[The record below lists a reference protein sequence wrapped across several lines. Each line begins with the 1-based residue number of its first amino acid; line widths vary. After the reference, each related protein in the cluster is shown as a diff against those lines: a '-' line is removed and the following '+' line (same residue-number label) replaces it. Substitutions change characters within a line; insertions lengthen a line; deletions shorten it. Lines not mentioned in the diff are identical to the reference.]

1 MNRYFKFK
9 LNNKSDYD
17 VFKFSGNEE
26 EISDYKIIEYYLAY
40 MLDYYISE
48 AIPDT
53 SMINITVFTK
63 DERERLFRFS
73 IDKPPIYIEEPFST
87 LFMIENDEDK
97 QTNFKD
103 FDEIKK
109 SIHEK
114 IIELNKDE
122 FYIYIDYNFDF
133 SYKIDYDNVFDKI
146 LFVRNNLNLYQFHI
160 KETDENEY
168 KNYLVRENFK

>member
-97 QTNFKD
+97 QTNFKN

-109 SIHEK
+109 FILQK
-114 IIELNKDE
+114 IMELNEDE
-122 FYIYIDYNFDF
+122 VYIYIDYNFDF
-133 SYKIDYDNVFDKI
+133 SYKIDYDDVFDKI
-146 LFVRNNLNLYQFHI
+146 LFTKNNLNLYLFFI